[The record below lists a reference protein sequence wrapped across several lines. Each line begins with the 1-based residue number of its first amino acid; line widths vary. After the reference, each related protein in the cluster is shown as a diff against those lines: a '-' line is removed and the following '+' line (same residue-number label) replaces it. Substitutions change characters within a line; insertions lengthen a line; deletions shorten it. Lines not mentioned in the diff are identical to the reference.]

1 MKDYTTIT
9 ANNNGLLFPDTRAVD
24 ASGPLATDGTEII
37 KEVVDDAWL
46 EKQAEL
52 DFYDYPP
59 TGLEDLK
66 GVDAITGLPNSQPL
80 AARYMNYATPGTIV
94 NWPSAEDPFTVGVTH
109 GIDLRLI
116 LLFGQGIDRTMDEY
130 KMLDSIVYIGDG
142 DNATADS
149 FYHAND
155 VGGTIR
161 NTAGDYL
168 ILPDLRGWS
177 FRGLDTTGSVD
188 PDGAGRIVGSKQDD
202 AFQAITGS
210 IFFKRT
216 GPNLFVDVIVFEDLF
231 SDTFTAIR
239 KSIAMTQDY
248 AYIDESSIGANPGA
262 DFDEI
267 VMDTS
272 LALGAKSSTESRAKN
287 MATQFAIH
295 Y

>member
-9 ANNNGLLFPDTRAVD
+9 VNNNGQPFPDTRAVD
-24 ASGPLATDGTEII
+24 ASGPLATDGTEYI

-168 ILPDLRGWS
+168 ILPDLRGYS
-177 FRGLDTTGSVD
+177 FRGLDTSGSVD

-202 AFQAITGS
+202 AFQGISGS
-210 IFFKRT
+210 FFLLRT
-216 GPNLFVDVIVFEDLF
+216 GNTGNDWIVNGSFFDDFVTIIRRSISVPVPERKLDQDTTSP
-231 SDTFTAIR
+231 SD
-239 KSIAMTQDY
+239 M
-248 AYIDESSIGANPGA
+248 
-262 DFDEI
+262 DEI
-267 VMDTS
+267 IINTS
-272 LALGAKSSTESRAKN
+272 EATGAKSSTESRGKN